1 MGNKR
6 GGLLLGAL
14 VAVICGCRSIDRVHI
29 IQKPTQE
36 LTADEAQKMREEG
49 LALYN
54 QQPRA
59 LEPVANAGRLL
70 EQAAHTLRD
79 DYNAQWQAAQVLA
92 FLAEN
97 NPRPESQRESAKHGL
112 VFARRARELNP
123 NGVEGHYWYALNVG
137 LLANVNRAYGLDAVK
152 EMEEALKRAIAIDE
166 RFDLGGPPRV
176 LGILYLRTP
185 QPPTSIGSSRKG
197 LRLLQHAVE
206 LFPDYPENYLYLA
219 EALRDNGR
227 ADEAKEAIRKVLEAN
242 PWPDRQFESQEWKRQ
257 AIKLRDHL
265 DKP

>member
-1 MGNKR
+1 MGNR
-6 GGLLLGAL
+6 RSVLLLGAL
-14 VAVICGCRSIDRVHI
+14 VAMVCGCRSIDRVHI
-29 IQKPTQE
+29 NQKQTQE
-36 LTADEAQKMREEG
+36 LTPDEAQKMRGEG

-97 NPRPESQRESAKHGL
+97 NMRPESRRESAQHGL

-137 LLANVNRAYGLDAVK
+137 LLANVDRAYGLDAVK
-152 EMEEALKRAIAIDE
+152 EMEAALKRAIELDE
-166 RFDLGGPPRV
+166 RYDLGGPPRV
-176 LGILYLRTP
+176 LGILYLRAP
-185 QPPTSIGSSRKG
+185 QPPTSIGSPRKG

-219 EALRDNGR
+219 EALRDTGR
-227 ADEAKEAIRKVLEAN
+227 TDEAKEAIRNVQETS
-242 PWPDRQFESQEWKRQ
+242 PWPDRQFESQEWKAQ
-257 AIKLRDHL
+257 AVKLRKQL